1 MRGALTQLLREIVRS
16 PFYSWAPDERTEIQ
30 TDPVTPAFVGC
41 VCVCVCVC
49 VRTCI
54 HGCVAGFS
62 EPSLSRAEIQMGR
75 LSSPF
80 YHTQTA
86 TPATPSCPLPSHAVL
101 QSEAAHTTISMQGCW
116 SVTSGIPT
124 SGSSITWE
132 LVRNAHSWAP
142 PRSTES
148 ETLGV
153 GPPNLGFHKL
163 SGESHACSN
172 LSITLRELRNTCA
185 PGN

>member
-1 MRGALTQLLREIVRS
+1 MRGALIQLLGEIVCS

-49 VRTCI
+49 VRARARVHMCI

-75 LSSPF
+75 VSSPF
-80 YHTQTA
+80 YHTQTE
-86 TPATPSCPLPSHAVL
+86 TPATPSCPLPSHTVL
-101 QSEAAHTTISMQGCW
+101 QSEAAHTTISLQGCW
-116 SVTSGIPT
+116 SVTCGIPT

-148 ETLGV
+148 ELWEW
-153 GPPNLGFHKL
+153 GPQTWVFTSCPENFM
-163 SGESHACSN
+163 HAQ
-172 LSITLRELRNTCA
+172 I
-185 PGN
+185 